1 MLKFLLYMI
10 VVTYLLSKF
19 FFNFISLL
27 NIVQKYVKY
36 QHFLFYIY
44 YVTFFFF
51 KYNISSDL
59 LITFLV
65 TQLFVLSTIRYVP
78 TKFYPV
84 ELGGISFHACP

>member
-1 MLKFLLYMI
+1 MI

-44 YVTFFFF
+44 YVTFFFL
-51 KYNISSDL
+51 N
-59 LITFLV
+59 ITFH
-65 TQLFVLSTIRYVP
+65 QI
-78 TKFYPV
+78 
-84 ELGGISFHACP
+84 C